1 MVLPRNVG
9 FGRCYLVS
17 DVIVQVVL
25 WLNGSVLRRIGH
37 QWFNSWWR
45 HLSTTNRIHFLVF
58 RIPNIFHQAP
68 KLFSFPTASVPKFWH
83 ILLSLIAIKSR
94 IASASSRISHCILI
108 KSRTVEITFPDAV
121 TNAYKNALTLSLAA
135 FFVSSSIQSCL
146 IRISTKA
153 ARTSA
158 VISIAYTMIFKN
170 FIFDKSRYNGANL
183 QLSSL

>member
-1 MVLPRNVG
+1 MIDSAVWHWTTRLMVLPRNVG

-17 DVIVQVVL
+17 DVVVQVVL

-83 ILLSLIAIKSR
+83 ILLPLIAVKFR
-94 IASASSRISHCILI
+94 IASASSRISNCILI
-108 KSRTVEITFPDAV
+108 KSRTVEIIFPDAV
-121 TNAYKNALTLSLAA
+121 TNAYKRSYLKFGCFLCLVIHPVLSH
-135 FFVSSSIQSCL
+135 
-146 IRISTKA
+146 
-153 ARTSA
+153 
-158 VISIAYTMIFKN
+158 
-170 FIFDKSRYNGANL
+170 
-183 QLSSL
+183 